1 MISLS
6 IVIPTLNEGAVIAG
20 ALAYLREIAP
30 EAEIVVSDGGSAD
43 GTVELAAPL
52 ARVLTGPPGRA
63 GQMNRGAAE
72 ASGEW
77 LLFLH
82 ADTRLPADFQ
92 AEIERAQAQGYEAGA
107 FRLRIV
113 GRHPLLPVLA
123 WGAGWRTRR
132 RGIALGDQAL
142 FVRRERFQ
150 EWGGFPDL
158 PLMEDYAFTRQ
169 LKRQGIRLYLA
180 RRAVETSGRRWD
192 ELGFFR
198 VWWQMQWIQL
208 RFVWGGD
215 AARLRQEYRDVR

>member
-20 ALAYLREIAP
+20 ALAHLREIAP
-30 EAEIVVSDGGSAD
+30 EAEIVVIDGGSAD

-92 AEIERAQAQGYEAGA
+92 AEIERAQAQGYEVGA

-123 WGAGWRTRR
+123 
-132 RGIALGDQAL
+132 
-142 FVRRERFQ
+142 
-150 EWGGFPDL
+150 
-158 PLMEDYAFTRQ
+158 
-169 LKRQGIRLYLA
+169 
-180 RRAVETSGRRWD
+180 
-192 ELGFFR
+192 
-198 VWWQMQWIQL
+198 
-208 RFVWGGD
+208 
-215 AARLRQEYRDVR
+215 